1 MEDKKYCWSNSQNS
15 KSSSDGCHFRTCLLA
30 AIIDIHLL
38 MIHISHS
45 FLRLLA
51 FAIVLGLTHATMFA
65 QSVERSFILEM
76 PHQNDTTKLHV
87 FLPAKAKAIGR
98 AVLDCPGGGYSHLS
112 MQNEGTDWSEFFCW
126 KGIAFFVLQYRMP
139 KGDRNVPM
147 SDARDAMKLI
157 RDSAQQW
164 NINPYDVG
172 IMGFSAGGHLA
183 STISTHSEF
192 AERPDF
198 SILFYPVVTM
208 GKRGQHEGSCRNFL
222 GNDRDDEAICKSFS
236 NDTQVRRHLTP
247 QAIVLLAN
255 DDTGVP
261 PVANGI
267 AYYTAMRN
275 AGNPCALHV
284 YPQGGHGF
292 GIKKT
297 FPYHQQ
303 MLYDLSV
310 WLDSLKAPSPTAIRV
325 ACIGNSIT
333 DGSGID
339 MAETKGYPAQL
350 QQILGGNYH
359 VRNFGVGAR
368 TLLNNGDRPYM
379 NELAWRD
386 VLAFQPH
393 VVVVKLGTNDSK
405 TENWKHKEVFAS
417 DYQMMIDALNA
428 LQTKPRIF
436 LAFPI
441 KAFQDQWTITE
452 KVITEEVIPEIARVA
467 EKNHLETIDLHKAI
481 VRQDMMTSDGIH
493 PNAKG
498 AGAIAKMVADAI
510 LSPLP
515 APMKGQKKKRK

>member
-1 MEDKKYCWSNSQNS
+1 
-15 KSSSDGCHFRTCLLA
+15 
-30 AIIDIHLL
+30 
-38 MIHISHS
+38 MIHIRQS
-45 FLRLLA
+45 LRRFWT
-51 FAIVLGLTHATMFA
+51 FALVLGLTHAA
-65 QSVERSFILEM
+65 ILALGVGGSFILEL
-76 PHQNDTTKLHV
+76 PHQNDTTKLYV
-87 FLPAKAKAIGR
+87 FLPEKAKATGR

-112 MQNEGTDWSEFFCW
+112 MQNEGTDWSEFFCE
-126 KGIAFFVLQYRMP
+126 KGIAFIVLQYRMP
-139 KGDRNVPM
+139 KGDRTVPM
-147 SDARDAMKLI
+147 CDAREAMRVI

-172 IMGFSAGGHLA
+172 VMGFSAGGHLA

-192 AERPDF
+192 SERPDF
-198 SILFYPVVTM
+198 SILFYPVITM
-208 GKRGQHEGSCRNFL
+208 GKKGQHEGSCRNFL
-222 GNDRDDEAICKSFS
+222 GNERDDEATYKSFS

-247 QAIVLLAN
+247 PAIVLLAN

-261 PVANGI
+261 PVANGV

-325 ACIGNSIT
+325 TCIGNSIT

-350 QQILGGNYH
+350 QQILGDNYH

-393 VVVVKLGTNDSK
+393 IVVIKLGTNDSK
-405 TENWKHKEVFAS
+405 TENWEHKEEFAG

-428 LQTKPRIF
+428 LQTQPRIF

-441 KAFQDQWTITE
+441 KAFQDRWTITE
-452 KVITEEVIPEIARVA
+452 KVIVEEVIPEIQRVA
-467 EKNHLETIDLHKAI
+467 LKNHLETIDLHEVIDK
-481 VRQDMMTSDGIH
+481 QDMMTSDGIH

-510 LSPLP
+510 QTPPP
-515 APMKGQKKKRK
+515 AVQKVQKKKR

>member
-1 MEDKKYCWSNSQNS
+1 
-15 KSSSDGCHFRTCLLA
+15 
-30 AIIDIHLL
+30 
-38 MIHISHS
+38 MIHIRQNL
-45 FLRLLA
+45 FRGWF
-51 FAIVLGLTHATMFA
+51 FAILLGFAHLTSFA
-65 QSVERSFILEM
+65 QEAGRRFVLEL
-76 PHQNDTTKLHV
+76 PHHNDTTKLHV
-87 FLPAKAKAIGR
+87 FLPEKAKATGR
-98 AVLDCPGGGYSHLS
+98 AVLDCPGGGYTHLS
-112 MQNEGTDWSEFFCW
+112 MQNEGTEWSEFFCQ
-126 KGIAFFVLQYRMP
+126 KGIAFIVLQYRMP

-147 SDARDAMKLI
+147 DDAREAMRLI

-183 STISTHSEF
+183 STISTHAEWE
-192 AERPDF
+192 ERPDF
-198 SILFYPVVTM
+198 SILFYPVITM
-208 GKRGQHEGSCRNFL
+208 GKKGQHEGSCRNFL
-222 GNDRDDEAICKSFS
+222 GNDRDDEATFKAFS
-236 NDTQVRRHLTP
+236 NETQVRRHLTP
-247 QAIVLLAN
+247 QTIVLLAN

-310 WLDSLKAPSPTAIRV
+310 WLDSLKAPTPDAIRV

-339 MAETKGYPAQL
+339 MAETRGYPAQL
-350 QQILGGNYH
+350 QQILGDNYH

-386 VLAFQPH
+386 VLAFHPH
-393 VVVVKLGTNDSK
+393 IVVVKLGTNDSK
-405 TENWKHKEVFAS
+405 TENWKHKEEFAG
-417 DYQMMIDALNA
+417 DYQMMIDTLKAL
-428 LQTKPRIF
+428 LPQPRIF

-441 KAFQDQWTITE
+441 KAFKDQWTITE
-452 KVITEEVIPEIARVA
+452 KVLVEEVIPEIARVA
-467 EKNHLETIDLHKAI
+467 EKNHLETIDLHKVI
-481 VRQDMMTSDGIH
+481 DNKDMMTSDGIH
-493 PNAKG
+493 PNVKG
-498 AGAIAKMVADAI
+498 AGAIAKMVAEAI
-510 LSPLP
+510 QRPFP
-515 APMKGQKKKRK
+515 AAPQKQKRKRK